1 MIATFFKGTSSII
14 LLIAL
19 MRSVVTASQ
28 SDKGKDQ
35 DRFIY
40 TSLVSITFALMLLGA
55 I

>member
-19 MRSVVTASQ
+19 IRSTITASR
-28 SDKGKDQ
+28 SNKGKDQ
-35 DRFIY
+35 DGFVY
-40 TSLVSITFALMLLGA
+40 TSFVTMTFVLMLLGV

>member
-1 MIATFFKGTSSII
+1 MIAIFFKGTTSII

-19 MRSVVTASQ
+19 MRSVVTASK

-35 DRFIY
+35 DGFVY
-40 TSLVSITFALMLLGA
+40 TSFVTMTFVLMLLGV